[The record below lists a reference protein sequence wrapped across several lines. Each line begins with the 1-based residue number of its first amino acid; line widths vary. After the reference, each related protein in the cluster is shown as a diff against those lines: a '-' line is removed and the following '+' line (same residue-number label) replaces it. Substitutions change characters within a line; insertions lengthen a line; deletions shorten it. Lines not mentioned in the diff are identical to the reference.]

1 MYKMLNGVGVCA
13 RACVRACAG
22 VCVWAYE
29 NIMMYTITEA
39 MKNNTQQKYN
49 HFIIEPALVLQ
60 NEQLLRKRII
70 TSLSTPSHTH
80 TKSNPNH
87 EGGTK
92 PYMFSTC
99 ILALKT
105 YLSTEVMRT
114 PGHIGLCQPNI
125 GKELKDTR
133 VL

>member
-1 MYKMLNGVGVCA
+1 MRLRRKVVYKMLNGVGVCA

-80 TKSNPNH
+80 AQNATQTMKEAQSP
-87 EGGTK
+87 
-92 PYMFSTC
+92 TC
-99 ILALKT
+99 SPHAFWL
-105 YLSTEVMRT
+105 
-114 PGHIGLCQPNI
+114 
-125 GKELKDTR
+125 
-133 VL
+133 